1 MLNCK
6 QATQLMSEAQDRK
19 LALGEQ
25 LPLRLH
31 LFMCVGCRN
40 YGRQLDFLRAAT
52 RELKAGSEPAPKD

>member
-6 QATQLMSEAQDRK
+6 QATRLMSEAQDHP
-19 LALGEQ
+19 LALGER

-40 YGRQLDFLRAAT
+40 YGKQLDFLRAAT
-52 RELKAGSEPAPKD
+52 RELKTGSEPARKD

>member
-6 QATQLMSEAQDRK
+6 QATHLMSEAQDRK

-40 YGRQLDFLRAAT
+40 YGKQLDFLRAAT
-52 RELKAGSEPAPKD
+52 RELKGGSEPSRQD

>member
-6 QATQLMSEAQDRK
+6 QASHLMSEAQDRK

-40 YGRQLDFLRAAT
+40 YGKQLDFLRAAT
-52 RELKAGSEPAPKD
+52 RELKASVEPARKD